1 MKILMPGNVF
11 TAIFILNLSEE
22 FKANASIQKASMITQ
37 DLLDDKCDVAI
48 IPSFDL
54 IKNENLFVSSKLA
67 ISFDGPLANAYYK
80 FPEHKLEIKNLFL
93 RGDVSKNEV
102 MASQIVFQELYKTK
116 LQIVLDTEKDIA
128 ENNSYLFA
136 GNSIFD
142 FNWTETGISIAEQ
155 VSELINLPYVN
166 FIFASKSEE
175 KLRQLNKLIESL
187 DEKVINNIDTTL
199 DKFDYESKVNSFI
212 KKNLDS
218 VYFEMTDN
226 ETEALKE
233 LYKFS
238 YFFKFADDIFDIKF
252 V

>member
-1 MKILMPGNVF
+1 MKISLPGNIF
-11 TAIFILNLSEE
+11 TAIFLLNLSEE
-22 FKANASIQKASMITQ
+22 FKANAAIQKASMVTQ

-48 IPSFDL
+48 IPSLDL

-80 FPEHKLEIKNLFL
+80 FPGHKLEIKNLFL

-102 MASQIVFQELYKTK
+102 MASQIVFQELYKTQ
-116 LQIVLDTEKDIA
+116 LQIVLDTEKNLE
-128 ENNSYLFA
+128 ENNSYLFT
-136 GNSIFD
+136 GNSIFE

-166 FIFASKSEE
+166 FVFASKSEE
-175 KLRQLNKLIESL
+175 KLRQLDKLIVRM

-199 DKFDYESKVNSFI
+199 EKFNYENKVNSFI
-212 KKNLDS
+212 KRNLDS

-238 YFFKFADDIFDIKF
+238 YFFKFVDDIFDIKF